1 MANIMF
7 QSKIANNLS
16 GIVDGAIQSLFFSI
30 TFFIS
35 FLFLFKL
42 VTKLRITSIAPKLA
56 PGPWPKLPLIGN
68 MWCLAGSLPH
78 HALRDLAKKYGPLMH
93 LQLGEI
99 SAVVVSSP
107 RVAKELLKTHDI
119 AFANRPGSLASEII
133 LYNGTDIAFSPYGD
147 YWRQMRKICTLELL
161 SAKKLSSGIAINLTQ
176 KIFSLSNA
184 ITCKAAFG
192 KRCKGQDV
200 LIELMKEL
208 ALSSGGFDVSE
219 IFPSL
224 KPLHFLS
231 GLRPKLMK
239 LHQKFEQFLDTIIEK
254 HIESLKRAP
263 KDSSAPGEEDLLDV
277 LFRLKERG
285 DLEFPITIKN
295 IKAILMDIFSA
306 GIETSSTTLEWA
318 MSELI
323 RNPRVLV
330 RAQGELREALK
341 GKKTVH
347 EVDIQGLS
355 YLKSVIK
362 ETLRL
367 HPALPLLLPREC
379 REQCEV
385 GGYIIPVKTKV
396 IVNAWAMG
404 RDSEYWHDA
413 ESFIP
418 ERFENS
424 SIDFTGNNQEYI
436 PFGGGRRMCPGVTF
450 GLANV
455 ELPLAQLLYHFNW
468 ELPDGIKPE
477 YLDMTESFGTTAG
490 RINNLYLIA
499 ASHSSL

>member
-1 MANIMF
+1 MGKRHRRKTKDLLGENFLA
-7 QSKIANNLS
+7 A
-16 GIVDGAIQSLFFSI
+16 AIS
-30 TFFIS
+30 
-35 FLFLFKL
+35 
-42 VTKLRITSIAPKLA
+42 R
-56 PGPWPKLPLIGN
+56 
-68 MWCLAGSLPH
+68 SLPH
-78 HALRDLAKKYGPLMH
+78 HALRDLAKKYGPLVH

-133 LYNGTDIAFSPYGD
+133 LYNGTDIPFSLYGD

-161 SAKKLSSGIAINLTQ
+161 SAKKVQSFRSLREEETRHLVESIQLSSGIAVNLTQ

-192 KRCKGQDV
+192 KRCKDQDV

-208 ALSSGGFDVSE
+208 ALSSGGFDVADL
-219 IFPSL
+219 FPSL

-239 LHQKFEQFLDTIIEK
+239 LHQKFERFLDTIIEK

-277 LFRLKERG
+277 LFRVKEHG

-323 RNPRVLV
+323 RNPRVFA

-341 GKKTVH
+341 GKKQYT
-347 EVDIQGLS
+347 
-355 YLKSVIK
+355 
-362 ETLRL
+362 
-367 HPALPLLLPREC
+367 REC

-385 GGYIIPVKTKV
+385 GGYIIFVKTKV

-424 SIDFTGNNQEYI
+424 SVDFTGNYQEYI

-477 YLDMTESFGTTAG
+477 DLDMTESFGTTAG
-490 RINNLYLIA
+490 RINNLYLVA
-499 ASHSSL
+499 TSHSSL